1 MEIQGRIKTIFAT
14 ESVGQNGFQ
23 KRDLVITTDGQ
34 YPQDIIIQ
42 FTQGNCALL
51 DNLQVGQMVK
61 IHFNLQ
67 GREWTN
73 PQGEV
78 KYFNT
83 VLGWKIELIQTTNVA
98 QQQQPQYQQAP
109 QGYAQPPQGYQQQPQ
124 YAPPQQAQAH
134 PPQQGQ
140 PQYQQGQMF
149 NNMGQAPAQEDD
161 GMPF

>member
-14 ESVGQNGFQ
+14 ETVGQNGFQ

-42 FTQGNCALL
+42 FQQGNCAVL
-51 DNLQVGQMVK
+51 DRFQVGQIVK

-73 PQGEV
+73 PKGEV

-83 VLGWKIELIQTTNVA
+83 VVGWKIEVVQPM
-98 QQQQPQYQQAP
+98 QQYQQPMQYQQAP
-109 QGYAQPPQGYQQQPQ
+109 QGYVQR
-124 YAPPQQAQAH
+124 
-134 PPQQGQ
+134 

-149 NNMGQAPAQEDD
+149 NQYGQAPSQGD
-161 GMPF
+161 GIPY

>member
-14 ESVGQNGFQ
+14 ETVGENGFQ

-51 DNLQVGQMVK
+51 DNLRIGQIVK

-67 GREWTN
+67 GREWTS

-98 QQQQPQYQQAP
+98 QQQQQYQ
-109 QGYAQPPQGYQQQPQ
+109 QPPQGYPQQPQ
-124 YAPPQQAQAH
+124 YAPPQQAQA
-134 PPQQGQ
+134 
-140 PQYQQGQMF
+140 QYQQGQMF
-149 NNMGQAPAQEDD
+149 NQYGQAPAQDD
-161 GMPF
+161 ETPF

>member
-14 ESVGQNGFQ
+14 ETVGQNGFQ
-23 KRDLVITTDGQ
+23 KRDLIITTDGQ

-42 FTQGNCALL
+42 FAQGNCALL
-51 DNLQVGQMVK
+51 DNLQIGQMVK

-67 GREWTN
+67 GREWTS

-83 VLGWKIELIQTTNVA
+83 VVGWKIELIQTMNVA
-98 QQQQPQYQQAP
+98 QQQQQAP
-109 QGYAQPPQGYQQQPQ
+109 QGYAQHPQGYPQQPQ
-124 YAPPQQAQAH
+124 AYPP
-134 PPQQGQ
+134 QGQ

-149 NNMGQAPAQEDD
+149 NNMGQAPAQDD

>member
-14 ESVGQNGFQ
+14 ETVGANGFQ

-98 QQQQPQYQQAP
+98 QPQYQQPTPQYQQAS
-109 QGYAQPPQGYQQQPQ
+109 QGYPQPPQG
-124 YAPPQQAQAH
+124 YAPPQQAQAY
-134 PPQQGQ
+134 PPQGQ

>member
-14 ESVGQNGFQ
+14 ETVGQNGFQ

-42 FTQGNCALL
+42 FAQGNCTLL
-51 DNLQVGQMVK
+51 DNLQVGQIVK

-67 GREWTN
+67 GREWTS

-83 VLGWKIELIQTTNVA
+83 VVGWKIELIQTTNVA
-98 QQQQPQYQQAP
+98 QQQQPVEQTPQQPVTQATPAPPPQRAP
-109 QGYAQPPQGYQQQPQ
+109 QQVQQPQ
-124 YAPPQQAQAH
+124 I
-134 PPQQGQ
+134 
-140 PQYQQGQMF
+140 F
-149 NNMGQAPAQEDD
+149 DNNGKEPNPAIYGED
-161 GMPF
+161 GLPF

>member
-14 ESVGQNGFQ
+14 ETVGQNGFQ

-42 FTQGNCALL
+42 FAQGNCVLL
-51 DNLQVGQMVK
+51 DNLQIGQIVK

-67 GREWTN
+67 GREWTS

-98 QQQQPQYQQAP
+98 QPQYQQAP
-109 QGYAQPPQGYQQQPQ
+109 QGYQQPPQG
-124 YAPPQQAQAH
+124 YAPPQQAQAY
-134 PPQQGQ
+134 PPQQEQ
-140 PQYQQGQMF
+140 PQYQQAQMF

-161 GMPF
+161 EMPF

>member
-14 ESVGQNGFQ
+14 ETVGQNGFQ
-23 KRDLVITTDGQ
+23 KRDLIITTDGQ

-42 FTQGNCALL
+42 FAQGNCALL
-51 DNLQVGQMVK
+51 DNLQIGQIVK

-67 GREWTN
+67 GREWTS

-98 QQQQPQYQQAP
+98 QQQQQAP
-109 QGYAQPPQGYQQQPQ
+109 QGYAQPFQGYQQQPQ
-124 YAPPQQAQAH
+124 YAPPQQAAY
-134 PPQQGQ
+134 PPQGQ

-149 NNMGQAPAQEDD
+149 NQYGQAPAQDD
-161 GMPF
+161 GTPF

>member
-1 MEIQGRIKTIFAT
+1 MEIQGRIKTIFAPET
-14 ESVGQNGFQ
+14 VGQNGFQ
-23 KRDLVITTDGQ
+23 KRDLVITTNGQ

-51 DNLQVGQMVK
+51 DNLQIGQMVK

-67 GREWTN
+67 GREWTS

-98 QQQQPQYQQAP
+98 QNQY
-109 QGYAQPPQGYQQQPQ
+109 QQPQ
-124 YAPPQQAQAH
+124 YAPPQQAQAY
-134 PPQQGQ
+134 PPQGQ
-140 PQYQQGQMF
+140 PQYQQAQMF
-149 NNMGQAPAQEDD
+149 NQYGQ
-161 GMPF
+161 

>member
-14 ESVGQNGFQ
+14 ETVGQNGFQ

-42 FTQGNCALL
+42 FTQQRCDLL
-51 DNLQVGQMVK
+51 NNLKVGQNVRV
-61 IHFNLQ
+61 HFNLR

-73 PQGEV
+73 QQGEV

-83 VLGWKIELIQTTNVA
+83 IEGWKIEVVQPM
-98 QQQQPQYQQAP
+98 QQYQQPMQYQQAP
-109 QGYAQPPQGYQQQPQ
+109 QGYVQQPQ
-124 YAPPQQAQAH
+124 YAQPAYPP
-134 PPQQGQ
+134 QGQ

-149 NNMGQAPAQEDD
+149 NQYGQAPAQED
-161 GMPF
+161 GIPY